1 MKLVLSGFAGVGKS
15 TVIDYVRENH
25 PHVFI
30 SPESAREVNYTKDF
44 FSINDPDFE
53 FFQKS
58 VMDNELMKIMLTHL
72 NAIPNVIYDRSLIDN
87 LAFAEIFYGK
97 ERINYK
103 KVQEFI
109 NKVLEDYNVESIYDT
124 ILFIKSTKNTDFVN
138 KFILNDPFRRATT
151 AENAEDFIK
160 KSNYW
165 EGLYFEILEKLT
177 GISNS
182 VITLEHFSETEDY
195 ESELDKIFEYHFNNK
210 TS

>member
-15 TVIDYVRENH
+15 TIIDYVRENY
-25 PHVFI
+25 PEVFI

-44 FSINDPDFE
+44 FSIKDPEFE

-58 VMDNELMKIMLTHL
+58 VMDNELMKVMLTHL
-72 NAIPNVIYDRSLIDN
+72 NSVPNVIYDRSLIDN
-87 LAFAEIFYGK
+87 LAFAEIFYGSK
-97 ERINYK
+97 RINYE

-109 NKVLEDYNVESIYDT
+109 HKIQDDYGVESIYDT
-124 ILFIKSTKNTDFVN
+124 VLFIKSTKNIDFVN

-165 EGLYFEILEKLT
+165 ENLYFEILEKLS
-177 GISNS
+177 GVSNN
-182 VITLEHFSETEDY
+182 VITVEHFSETENY
-195 ESELDKIFEYHFNNK
+195 EDDLDKIFYSHFKTK

>member
-1 MKLVLSGFAGVGKS
+1 
-15 TVIDYVRENH
+15 
-25 PHVFI
+25 
-30 SPESAREVNYTKDF
+30 
-44 FSINDPDFE
+44 
-53 FFQKS
+53 
-58 VMDNELMKIMLTHL
+58 MDNELMKIMLTHL

-97 ERINYK
+97 DRINYK

-124 ILFIKSTKNTDFVN
+124 ILFIKSTKNVDFVN